1 MQKEFVTYKIALA
14 LKELGFN
21 ESCFAVWNQGDSDT
35 DGFCTSFMPRL
46 YSYQIMIDDSQKCT
60 GYCNSDKFKV
70 AAPLWQQAIDWFRT
84 NHNLNVS
91 WELSDDEYGK
101 WYSITINN
109 RTDCDESLTEYE
121 KARKQAILKAI
132 ELIKKENKYDN

>member
-1 MQKEFVTYKIALA
+1 MIKQFCTYEIALV
-14 LKELGFN
+14 LKELGLN
-21 ESCFAVWNQGDSDT
+21 ETCFAIWNQGDSDT
-35 DGFCTSFMPRL
+35 DGSCFSFMPRL
-46 YSYQIMIDDSQKCT
+46 YSKQVIINDSQNCT
-60 GYCNSDKFKV
+60 GYCNADKFKV

-109 RTDCDESLTEYE
+109 RTDCDESLTEYG
-121 KARKQAILKAI
+121 KAREIAILKAI
-132 ELIKKENKYDN
+132 ELIK